1 MELFELI
8 PGLCFCGHTHVPCVI
23 RDDLRCFYAGEVR
36 LERGRKYIINPG
48 SVGQPRDGD
57 PRSSFAVFY
66 GDRVAFRRLAYDVDL
81 TCRKI
86 LNSRGLHRFMA
97 DRLRVGR

>member
-1 MELFELI
+1 MINVSPLEPELRIEV
-8 PGLCFCGHTHVPCVI
+8 VPD
-23 RDDLRCFYAGEVR
+23 RRYL
-36 LERGRKYIINPG
+36 INPG

-57 PRSSFAVFY
+57 PRSSVAVFY